1 MTEVVCCSIF
11 PNTGL
16 PARFAPQGNFLTGQK
31 VTKDP
36 PKAGPSPALWNPPR
50 GTGCTCVRLVSALV
64 RVGSHRWLAVL
75 QFVLTPLVVHASI
88 ARAYPGGSGVPAAG
102 SLASD
107 DCRRECLPHFL
118 CCCGRGRGLP
128 GPLVSWHC
136 PGGFGRGK
144 PLPYAHQPKK
154 FGDVQGLFASS
165 PPELRCQAPDRWEQR
180 LTRVRPWESKH
191 HPTEEWAPPTEC
203 LRHLC
208 DLNRPGPERG
218 RRTFQPVPQGG
229 P

>member
-1 MTEVVCCSIF
+1 MACRSTVRVDSSDSTRFHCQ
-11 PNTGL
+11 GL
-16 PARFAPQGNFLTGQK
+16 PWR
-31 VTKDP
+31 
-36 PKAGPSPALWNPPR
+36 
-50 GTGCTCVRLVSALV
+50 
-64 RVGSHRWLAVL
+64 
-75 QFVLTPLVVHASI
+75 
-88 ARAYPGGSGVPAAG
+88 SGVPAAG
-102 SLASD
+102 SPASD

-154 FGDVQGLFASS
+154 FGDVQGLFAPS

-180 LTRVRPWESKH
+180 LTRVKPWESKH
-191 HPTEEWAPPTEC
+191 HPTEEQAPPTEC

-208 DLNRPGPERG
+208 DLNGPGPKRE

-229 P
+229 S

>member
-1 MTEVVCCSIF
+1 MACRSTGCIDFSDGAFFDCQ
-11 PNTGL
+11 GL
-16 PARFAPQGNFLTGQK
+16 PWR
-31 VTKDP
+31 
-36 PKAGPSPALWNPPR
+36 
-50 GTGCTCVRLVSALV
+50 
-64 RVGSHRWLAVL
+64 
-75 QFVLTPLVVHASI
+75 
-88 ARAYPGGSGVPAAG
+88 SGVPAAG
-102 SLASD
+102 SPASD

-154 FGDVQGLFASS
+154 FGDVQGLFAPS

-180 LTRVRPWESKH
+180 LTRVRPWESKY
-191 HPTEEWAPPTEC
+191 HPTEEQAPPTEC

-229 P
+229 S

>member
-1 MTEVVCCSIF
+1 MDCRSTGCIDFSDSTRFHCQ
-11 PNTGL
+11 GL
-16 PARFAPQGNFLTGQK
+16 PWR
-31 VTKDP
+31 
-36 PKAGPSPALWNPPR
+36 
-50 GTGCTCVRLVSALV
+50 
-64 RVGSHRWLAVL
+64 
-75 QFVLTPLVVHASI
+75 
-88 ARAYPGGSGVPAAG
+88 SGVPAAG
-102 SLASD
+102 SPASD

-154 FGDVQGLFASS
+154 FGDVQGLFAPS

-191 HPTEEWAPPTEC
+191 HPTEEQAPPTEC

-208 DLNRPGPERG
+208 DLNGPGPKRE

-229 P
+229 S